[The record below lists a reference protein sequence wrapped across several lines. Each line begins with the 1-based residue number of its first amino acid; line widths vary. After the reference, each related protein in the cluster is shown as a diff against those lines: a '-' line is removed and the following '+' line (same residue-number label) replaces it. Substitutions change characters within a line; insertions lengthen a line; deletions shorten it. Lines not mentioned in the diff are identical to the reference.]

1 MELGVF
7 IIFFTTAMIGGLVST
22 SPPGPLNIR
31 LLIFFLK
38 KEKRKLFAFQTGIL
52 LTDISCSIFA
62 YLVAQK
68 TLETDL
74 ILSLEKKYRTILQIL
89 FIIVVFIMGI
99 GYLFSA
105 KNATPKTNEKL
116 ATTDSGKKTHGKLMR
131 HFLEGVVGTLTIPS
145 LLPFWYLWWMGQNF
159 TYRPPIYLIA
169 ISIAFG
175 VYFGDLLIFKTYR
188 FFANRIHD
196 KILRI
201 NIVQIEV
208 WVGYLLLL
216 FASILFIKIFLS

>member
-1 MELGVF
+1 MALEVF
-7 IIFFTTAMIGGLVST
+7 ILFFMAAMLGGIVST

-38 KEKRKLFAFQTGIL
+38 KEKTKLLAFQSGII
-52 LTDISCSIFA
+52 LTDIACCFFTNLI
-62 YLVAQK
+62 AQK
-68 TLETDL
+68 TLETNL
-74 ILSLEKKYRTILQIL
+74 ILTLEKKYIIIIQ
-89 FIIVVFIMGI
+89 FIFIFMIFTMGI
-99 GYLFSA
+99 RYIISA
-105 KNATPKTNEKL
+105 KTAITETEEKL
-116 ATTDSGKKTHGKLMR
+116 KILESEKKTHGKLMR

-145 LLPFWYLWWMGQNF
+145 LVPFWYLWWIGQNF
-159 TYRPPIYLIA
+159 TYKPPIYLIA
-169 ISIAFG
+169 ISIALG

-188 FFANRIHD
+188 FFAARIHD

-201 NIVQIEV
+201 SIVQIEV